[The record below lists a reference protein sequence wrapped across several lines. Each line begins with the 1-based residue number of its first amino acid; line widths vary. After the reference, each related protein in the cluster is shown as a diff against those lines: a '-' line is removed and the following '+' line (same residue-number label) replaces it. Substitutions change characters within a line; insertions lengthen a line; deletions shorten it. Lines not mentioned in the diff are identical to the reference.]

1 MSRVQIVLLGL
12 EQYDEGVLIRIDP
25 GSPTPLFE
33 QVAASVR
40 RALADGSVGS
50 GERLP
55 GARDLAES
63 LDLNVHTVL
72 RGYQQLRD
80 EGLIELR
87 RGRGAVVAADAGA
100 RSRLQEAV
108 LDVVAEARRL
118 GLSAAELVT
127 LVTKE
132 MG

>member
-1 MSRVQIVLLGL
+1 M
-12 EQYDEGVLIRIDP
+12 LIRIDP
-25 GSPTPLFE
+25 ASPAPLFE

-40 RALADGSVGS
+40 RAIADGGVAPGD
-50 GERLP
+50 RLP
-55 GARDLAES
+55 GARDLAAS

-72 RGYQQLRD
+72 RGYQLLRE

-87 RGRGAVVAADAGA
+87 RGRGAVVVADGG
-100 RSRLQEAV
+100 RRGRLQE
-108 LDVVAEARRL
+108 VVRALVVEARRL
-118 GLSAAELVT
+118 GVSTDELVT

>member
-1 MSRVQIVLLGL
+1 M
-12 EQYDEGVLIRIDP
+12 LIRIDP
-25 GSPTPLFE
+25 AAPAPLYE

-40 RALADGSVGS
+40 RALADGEVAA

-55 GARDLAES
+55 GARDLAAS
-63 LDLNVHTVL
+63 LELNVHTVL

-87 RGRGAVVAADAGA
+87 RGRGAVVAADAAG
-100 RSRLQEAV
+100 RGRLQEAV
-108 LDVVAEARRL
+108 RDLVAEARSL
-118 GLSAAELVT
+118 GLGTAELVT

-132 MG
+132 MT

>member
-1 MSRVQIVLLGL
+1 M
-12 EQYDEGVLIRIDP
+12 LIRIDQ
-25 GSPTPLFE
+25 SVATPLFE

-40 RALADGSVGS
+40 RAIADGTAPP

-55 GARDLAES
+55 GARDLAAS

-87 RGRGAVVAADAGA
+87 RGRGAVVAADAAG
-100 RSRLQEAV
+100 RSRLRQAV
-108 LDVVAEARRL
+108 RDLVAEARRH
-118 GLSAAELVT
+118 GMSAPELT
-127 LVTKE
+127 DLVNTE
-132 MG
+132 MA